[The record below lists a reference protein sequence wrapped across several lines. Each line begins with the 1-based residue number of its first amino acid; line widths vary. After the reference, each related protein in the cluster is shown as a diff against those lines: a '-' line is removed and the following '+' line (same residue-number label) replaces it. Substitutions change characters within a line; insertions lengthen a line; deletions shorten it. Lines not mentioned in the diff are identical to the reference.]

1 MSQFWIP
8 LQWCI
13 VGGQLVISQL
23 CSTWVSW
30 ISECVSN
37 GWTVWQ
43 LVRLWTSF
51 EEYTNY
57 HCSYC
62 IGGSGDETTS
72 IVPSVTKNFSGVGTN
87 FVLRGLRC
95 IGRGGPKQHYI
106 IMSNKINKDRI
117 HTWKFYI
124 VQHTVGSNLNCF
136 QPKIW
141 SPSAW
146 YSIIHGAWLL
156 EGGGGAGPPCW
167 IVANLA
173 TLYMS
178 LIAEIRLRI

>member
-1 MSQFWIP
+1 MAE
-8 LQWCI
+8 LC
-13 VGGQLVISQL
+13 GKLLGCGLVLKNIQ
-23 CSTWVSW
+23 T
-30 ISECVSN
+30 I
-37 GWTVWQ
+37 
-43 LVRLWTSF
+43 
-51 EEYTNY
+51 
-57 HCSYC
+57 SYC

-156 EGGGGAGPPCW
+156 EGGGRPPLLDCCKFSYTVYVIDCRDKAQNLISLKMVASS
-167 IVANLA
+167 IV
-173 TLYMS
+173 
-178 LIAEIRLRI
+178 